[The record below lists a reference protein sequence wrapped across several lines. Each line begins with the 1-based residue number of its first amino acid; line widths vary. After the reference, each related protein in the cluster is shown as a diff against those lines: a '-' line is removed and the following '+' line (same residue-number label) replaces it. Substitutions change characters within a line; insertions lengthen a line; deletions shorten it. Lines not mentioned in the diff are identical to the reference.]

1 MCAVQ
6 KGEYMTKTNGMKFKT
21 KMNIFFI
28 VLKLLL
34 CIAIMASSTYAL
46 FTDNSEY
53 SVYVKAGNMDV
64 RLLSWAVDQGRYV
77 DRGVDQDDVFDTEL
91 WEPGKTEAVFL
102 KVENHSNIPIKFL
115 LEMKSVEM
123 NELEGAFVY
132 CVYKGER
139 EDLTG
144 KSWAEIS
151 KDKKIYTLS
160 DGTNPISDNR
170 YEYLD
175 NKSVDKDYGEAYYT
189 LVLHML
195 EEGDNGYQDKTDI
208 NEACIVNFHL
218 FAVQGNAN
226 VETAEASN

>member
-1 MCAVQ
+1 
-6 KGEYMTKTNGMKFKT
+6 MTKTNGMNFKT

-34 CIAIMASSTYAL
+34 CITIMASSTYAL

-53 SVYVKAGNMDV
+53 SVYVKAGSMDV
-64 RLLSWAVDQGRYV
+64 RLLSWAVDQGKYV
-77 DRGVDQDDVFDTEL
+77 NRGVDQDDVFDTEL

-132 CVYKGER
+132 CVYEGER

-144 KSWAEIS
+144 SSWAEVS
-151 KDKKIYTLS
+151 AGREIYTLS
-160 DGTNPISDNR
+160 NGTNPISDNR
-170 YEYLD
+170 YEYLE
-175 NKSVDKDYGEAYYT
+175 KDGEAYYT

-195 EEGDNGYQDKTDI
+195 EEGDNGYQNKVAA

-226 VETAEASN
+226 VETSDGSN